1 MRIKDEEKGR
11 KSRRATLITR
21 FEKTRVYKTRS
32 DIPVPFPSFPFPNV
46 DSSPLNPSNTLR
58 NALFV
63 AKGDERA
70 RLVYVTPV
78 YVTGEP
84 WSGGDTVGRGR
95 ERGAAS
101 ENGGEL
107 GEGRSARRVAWWGQ
121 RCLRAV
127 ARSDDVQAAWWG

>member
-1 MRIKDEEKGR
+1 MFTKLAR
-11 KSRRATLITR
+11 TL
-21 FEKTRVYKTRS
+21 
-32 DIPVPFPSFPFPNV
+32 PLPLPLFPFLFSQRGFLPFKSLERTL
-46 DSSPLNPSNTLR
+46 SS
-58 NALFV
+58 ALFI

-70 RLVYVTPV
+70 RLVYVTPA

-84 WSGGDTVGRGR
+84 WSGGDTNGRRR
-95 ERGAAS
+95 ERGAAI